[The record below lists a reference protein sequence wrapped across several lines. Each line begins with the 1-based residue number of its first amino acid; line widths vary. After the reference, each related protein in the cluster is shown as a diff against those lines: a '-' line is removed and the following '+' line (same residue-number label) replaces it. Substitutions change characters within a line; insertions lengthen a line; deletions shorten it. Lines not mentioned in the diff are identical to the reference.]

1 MGQGAGWEEVP
12 RRYCGY
18 EVGPWRFQDLWA
30 IRRLEQTVFLEPIS
44 WQKLWE
50 AWRSPHA
57 VYLVVHD
64 GQNLAAYF
72 GFEVVGGFAHV
83 LANVTHPGYRRQG
96 LAQFVLTAA
105 APVARRL
112 GAGAF
117 VGEVRVSN
125 LAQLQVLE
133 RIGWQVVGRAE
144 RFFGNGEDA
153 WLVLGPT
160 APWEACQT
168 RIGDETA
175 AEAAEAHREGR

>member
-1 MGQGAGWEEVP
+1 MGQGAGWEKVP
-12 RRYCGY
+12 SRYRGY
-18 EVGPWRFQDLWA
+18 QVGPWRFQDLWA

-50 AWRSPHA
+50 AWRNPRA
-57 VYLVVHD
+57 VYLVVRD
-64 GQNLAAYF
+64 GRTLAAYF

-105 APVARRL
+105 GPVACRL

-125 LAQLQVLE
+125 LAQLEVLE

-144 RFFGNGEDA
+144 RHFGNGEDA

-160 APWEACQT
+160 RP
-168 RIGDETA
+168 TA
-175 AEAAEAHREGR
+175 ASPPGSGERDSDAPEAHREGR

>member
-1 MGQGAGWEEVP
+1 MGQGAGWEMVP
-12 RRYCGY
+12 SRYRGY
-18 EVGPWRFQDLWA
+18 AVGPWRLLDLRA

-44 WQKLWE
+44 WQKLWA
-50 AWRSPHA
+50 AWRNPKA
-57 VYLVVHD
+57 VYLVVRD

-105 APVARRL
+105 APVALRL

-125 LAQLQVLE
+125 HAQLEVLA

-144 RFFGNGEDA
+144 RHFANGEDA
-153 WLVLGPT
+153 WLVLGPIT
-160 APWEACQT
+160 PKAASPPG
-168 RIGDETA
+168 RDERGSET
-175 AEAAEAHREGR
+175 AEAHREDR